1 MTPQEQI
8 ELHLLHVLVEDTPDY
23 YEYCYYFPFKY
34 LMRATQYDREI
45 VRGFMRSMR
54 DRRLVEYG
62 CGFNDDGETAGGGY
76 TLTPAGKTHHRN
88 LREKMR
94 AGQIAARDMV
104 SRGDAASWGSTSYS

>member
-23 YEYCYYFPFKY
+23 YEFCYYFPFKY
-34 LMRATQYDREI
+34 LMRATGLDREI

-62 CGFNDDGETAGGGY
+62 RGFNEDGEVAGGGY
-76 TLTPAGKTHHRN
+76 TLAPQGKIYHRT
-88 LREKMR
+88 LREKLR
-94 AGQIAARDMV
+94 ADQIAARGLAE
-104 SRGDAASWGSTSYS
+104 RAARPLGTEYG